1 VSIVISLALST
12 ALLAPYAPASPAFNV
27 AAPQRAVA
35 SVKPKVYANCKDLN
49 KVYKHGAGLKGAK
62 DKHSKS
68 SKAVT
73 NFTIISKAFYD
84 ANKLRDGD
92 KDKILCEK
100 R

>member
-27 AAPQRAVA
+27 AVA

-49 KVYKHGAGLKGAK
+49 KKYPHGAGLKGAK

-73 NFTIISKAFYD
+73 NFTIINKAFYD
-84 ANKLRDGD
+84 ANKKRDGD